1 MVKALLIWIICQLAG
16 IVASIWMLAATL
28 AGSSRA
34 WRIAVGF
41 DQLANAAFGGAE
53 DETISSRCWR
63 YRALRRY
70 AFMVRLINWLAGD
83 PHHCQNAFETTREN
97 P

>member
-1 MVKALLIWIICQLAG
+1 MKTLLIWIVCQLAG

-28 AGSSRA
+28 AGSPRA
-34 WRIAVGF
+34 WRIALAF

-63 YRALRRY
+63 YRVLPRY
-70 AFMVRLINWLAGD
+70 AVFVRLINWLADD
-83 PHHCQNAFETTREN
+83 PDHCRNAFEATREH